1 MRTHTYHARVAA
13 LALAPLILLFVA
25 LGITHLGRPE
35 RAAPLSLV
43 LRLAAR
49 HDIASAVIDADGT
62 VHVVTRE
69 KVAVVTHK
77 EAGQVITPLLMA
89 ADAQVSVNG
98 DGGVNLGSLL
108 GIGFTLALVGVML
121 YALRSQGAGAGG
133 RMRAASAATG
143 AEQSVTTLVTFN
155 DVAGVDEAKAELAE
169 VVEFLAS
176 PERFKRIGARIPKGV
191 LLSGPPGTGKT
202 LLARA
207 VAGEAAVPFFSISG
221 SAFVEMYVG
230 VGAARVR
237 DLFAK
242 ARKAAP
248 AIVFIDELDA
258 VGGKR
263 SSGVRQ
269 GNDEREHTL
278 NQLLVEMDGFKGD
291 SGIVVI
297 AATNRPD
304 MLDGALLRP
313 GRFDRRV
320 VMNAPDRAGRKAVL
334 ELHSARVRMD
344 GSVDLDALAGG
355 TSGMSPADL
364 ANVLNEAALLAARE
378 HREEVAHRDMDAALL
393 RVLAGPELKSRVM
406 APALKRV
413 IAYHE
418 VGHALVMK
426 VLPHCDPVSKVQ
438 AIARGNALGITVSA
452 PKEDQYLLTKSAL
465 LQRMV
470 GIMGGR
476 AAEELFFDEVT
487 TGAQQDIQQAN
498 AIARRMVTE
507 FGMSLLGHICVG
519 EGDMISPDLAAGGD
533 ETTRALVEDA
543 YAHAR
548 RIVGERRA
556 ALAAIADHLYEVETI
571 DGDELDVWLRDYP
584 AVETLDPGEA
594 RTGEAEGIASAA

>member
-89 ADAQVSVNG
+89 GDAQVSVNG

-406 APALKRV
+406 APALKWV

-507 FGMSLLGHICVG
+507 FGMSLLGHIYVG
-519 EGDMISPDLAAGGD
+519 EGDMISPDLAARVD

-548 RIVGERRA
+548 RIVGERRT

-594 RTGEAEGIASAA
+594 RTGEAEGIAAAA

>member
-1 MRTHTYHARVAA
+1 MWPKVHPSKVAL
-13 LALAPLILLFVA
+13 LAGAPLLLGLLILGFAHVS
-25 LGITHLGRPE
+25 RPQPPV
-35 RAAPLSLV
+35 PLSTV
-43 LRLAAR
+43 LRLAAQHR
-49 HDIASAVIDADGT
+49 ISSAVINADGT
-62 VHVVTRE
+62 VQVRTR
-69 KVAVVTHK
+69 AGHTLLTHK
-77 EAGQVITPLLMA
+77 EQGQVITPLLMA
-89 ADAQVSVNG
+89 GGAQVSVSEG
-98 DGGVNLGSLL
+98 DTIGLGSLL
-108 GIGFTLALVGVML
+108 GTGLLVLLGVMVL
-121 YALRSQGAGAGG
+121 YSLRTAGAGG
-133 RMRAASAATG
+133 RMRMAPVGAAAD
-143 AEQSVTTLVTFN
+143 QSVPTSVTFG
-155 DVAGVDEAKAELAE
+155 DVAGVDEVKSELAE
-169 VVEFLAS
+169 VVEFLAA
-176 PERFKRIGARIPKGV
+176 PDRFKKIGARIPRGV

-207 VAGEAAVPFFSISG
+207 VAGEAGVPFFSISG

-263 SSGVRQ
+263 SSNPRG

-291 SGIVVI
+291 SGVVVL

-304 MLDGALLRP
+304 MLDAALLRP
-313 GRFDRRV
+313 GRFDRRIT
-320 VMNAPDRAGRKAVL
+320 MNVPDRAGRGAVL
-334 ELHSARVRMD
+334 ALHAAHVCMD
-344 GSVDLDALAGG
+344 AGVNLDALAGQ

-364 ANVLNEAALLAARE
+364 SNILNEAALLAARE
-378 HREEVAHRDMDAALL
+378 HRESVTTGDLDAALL
-393 RVLAGPELKSRVM
+393 RVLAGPEMKSRVM
-406 APALKRV
+406 PPALKRV

-426 VLPHCDPVSKVQ
+426 LLPHCDPVSKVQ
-438 AIARGNALGITVSA
+438 AIARGNALGITVSM

-465 LQRMV
+465 LDRMV

-507 FGMSLLGHICVG
+507 FGMSQLGHICVD
-519 EGDMISPDLAAGGD
+519 EGSFISPDLAAKID
-533 ETTRALVEDA
+533 EATGALVEQA
-543 YAHAR
+543 YARAQAIVMAR
-548 RIVGERRA
+548 RG
-556 ALAAIADHLYEVETI
+556 ALAAIADHLYEVESI
-571 DGDELDVWLRDYP
+571 EGDELDDWLAAYP
-584 AVETLDPGEA
+584 ATTEMGQ
-594 RTGEAEGIASAA
+594 AA